1 MDELYSTTPED
12 ILLDKEAEE
21 IDDAEN
27 ELIQNST
34 SDLNLIPG
42 IQDDDLDELE
52 DIEDSEEDD
61 EDDIFEDD
69 DDDYV
74 DYEVNGD
81 SEEDDEDEINVKI
94 IDDIEYSN
102 DEYDYEEE

>member
-27 ELIQNST
+27 ELIQNPT

-42 IQDDDLDELE
+42 MQDDDLDELE
-52 DIEDSEEDD
+52 DIEDSE
-61 EDDIFEDD
+61 EDD

-81 SEEDDEDEINVKI
+81 SEEDDEDEINGKI

>member
-61 EDDIFEDD
+61 ED
-69 DDDYV
+69 
-74 DYEVNGD
+74 
-81 SEEDDEDEINVKI
+81 EINGKI

>member
-27 ELIQNST
+27 ELIQNPT

-61 EDDIFEDD
+61 ED
-69 DDDYV
+69 
-74 DYEVNGD
+74 
-81 SEEDDEDEINVKI
+81 EINGKI

>member
-27 ELIQNST
+27 ELIQNPT
-34 SDLNLIPG
+34 SDLNLIHG

-52 DIEDSEEDD
+52 DIEDSE
-61 EDDIFEDD
+61 EDD

-81 SEEDDEDEINVKI
+81 SEEDDEDEINGKI

>member
-27 ELIQNST
+27 ELIQNPT

-52 DIEDSEEDD
+52 DIEDSE

-81 SEEDDEDEINVKI
+81 SEEDDEDEINGKI